1 MPSVLK
7 RDYSRWLTS
16 PEVGKACHWCILLS
30 TLGTPR
36 VPAQTHAHSENP
48 FVTCRTDTSPLVP
61 TPSAS
66 SSTVSDPLVFGRNMW
81 KGQQSVSAAVAGSKK
96 KNYPIL
102 AGGCKHTAQVC
113 CFQESYKVSWSIN
126 HALLLH
132 CSPGWKMDLEWVE
145 KCANACI
152 FAPWEH
158 GETRLDHLNADQP
171 LTRVS
176 RSACFYSRSV
186 RVCRTVH
193 ISIRVYP
200 LRVCIVAPQPLRRDE
215 SLIPRGLLAAMT
227 SDPFQNNNIL
237 NVGFLQHLA
246 RVAIENPSTLAP
258 PLIFIH
264 IASSV
269 FFGSTFDQKSI
280 TEGKC
285 FL

>member
-1 MPSVLK
+1 MHTLKIHLWHATLIPLPWCQHPQPVHPPSQIPLFLVWTCE
-7 RDYSRWLTS
+7 RANRAS
-16 PEVGKACHWCILLS
+16 ALL
-30 TLGTPR
+30 LQE
-36 VPAQTHAHSENP
+36 A
-48 FVTCRTDTSPLVP
+48 
-61 TPSAS
+61 
-66 SSTVSDPLVFGRNMW
+66 
-81 KGQQSVSAAVAGSKK
+81 KK
-96 KNYPIL
+96 KNPIL

-126 HALLLH
+126 NALLLH
-132 CSPGWKMDLEWVE
+132 CSLGWKMDLKWVE

-171 LTRVS
+171 LMRVS
-176 RSACFYSRSV
+176 RSACFYSCSV
-186 RVCRTVH
+186 RICRMVH

-200 LRVCIVAPQPLRRDE
+200 RVCIVAPRPLQSDE

-237 NVGFLQHLA
+237 NVGFLQHLP
-246 RVAIENPSTLAP
+246 RVAIENPLTLA

>member
-1 MPSVLK
+1 M
-7 RDYSRWLTS
+7 
-16 PEVGKACHWCILLS
+16 
-30 TLGTPR
+30 
-36 VPAQTHAHSENP
+36 
-48 FVTCRTDTSPLVP
+48 
-61 TPSAS
+61 
-66 SSTVSDPLVFGRNMW
+66 
-81 KGQQSVSAAVAGSKK
+81 
-96 KNYPIL
+96 
-102 AGGCKHTAQVC
+102 C

-176 RSACFYSRSV
+176 WSACFYSRSV
-186 RVCRTVH
+186 RVCRMVH

-200 LRVCIVAPQPLRRDE
+200 RVCIVAPQPLRRDE

-237 NVGFLQHLA
+237 NVGFLQHLP
-246 RVAIENPSTLAP
+246 RVAIENPSTLA